1 MPSASRRTTLVAR
14 RADAPATAK
23 HEPFGSFVL
32 NRVASRVLTQILIA
46 CAERCPGGDFAHNP
60 PRWSKK
66 RFVWPHARRPLTI
79 VERRVK
85 ERGRL
90 LDSQGFASTTSR
102 EAQGDSGQP
111 ISHAYSSLVHALK
124 TVPDPLAPR
133 GRGTCWRTDRRRL
146 TNCQIRQV
154 DDAELVGRQ
163 LIDAVSAREQA
174 QGIVAQ
180 AQAQRQRNF
189 TLFARSYNQAR

>member
-1 MPSASRRTTLVAR
+1 
-14 RADAPATAK
+14 
-23 HEPFGSFVL
+23 
-32 NRVASRVLTQILIA
+32 
-46 CAERCPGGDFAHNP
+46 
-60 PRWSKK
+60 
-66 RFVWPHARRPLTI
+66 
-79 VERRVK
+79 
-85 ERGRL
+85 
-90 LDSQGFASTTSR
+90 
-102 EAQGDSGQP
+102 
-111 ISHAYSSLVHALK
+111 
-124 TVPDPLAPR
+124 
-133 GRGTCWRTDRRRL
+133 L